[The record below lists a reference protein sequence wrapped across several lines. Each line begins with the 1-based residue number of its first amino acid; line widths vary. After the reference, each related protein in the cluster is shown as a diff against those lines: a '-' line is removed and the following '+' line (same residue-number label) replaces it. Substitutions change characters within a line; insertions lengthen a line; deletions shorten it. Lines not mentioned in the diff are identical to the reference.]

1 MKILVADDD
10 RVSNRLLEKKLAK
23 WGYEVVSCIDGEKAW
38 DILQTEHAPRLAIL
52 DWEMPRLTGVE
63 ICRKVRQREEG
74 PYIYIILATGKSKKE
89 DLVRGMDAGA
99 DDYVVKPFDMEE
111 LKVRL
116 RAGRRVQDLQA
127 ALLSVQE
134 VLRAQA
140 THDPLTGLWNRTVIL
155 EIVGRHMSRVQHHN
169 GGNLVIMMLDLDHFK
184 MINDTHGH
192 LAGDAVLRETCRRMS
207 SVVRPND
214 AVGRY
219 GGEEFLIVLPG
230 CNPASASAVAER
242 IRTTISEIPMNTSE
256 GVIPVTASIGVAI
269 YGTGPWEDLNALT
282 AAADTALYRA
292 KNTGRNKVE
301 LAFPEMKN

>member
-1 MKILVADDD
+1 
-10 RVSNRLLEKKLAK
+10 
-23 WGYEVVSCIDGEKAW
+23 
-38 DILQTEHAPRLAIL
+38 
-52 DWEMPRLTGVE
+52 
-63 ICRKVRQREEG
+63 VRQKEDG
-74 PYIYIILATGKSKKE
+74 PYIYLILATRKSKKE
-89 DLVRGMDAGA
+89 DLVKGMDAGA

-155 EIVGRHMSRVQHHN
+155 EIGGRHISRVQHN

-192 LAGDAVLRETCRRMS
+192 LAGDAVLRETCRRMA

-230 CNPASASAVAER
+230 CNPASALAVAER
-242 IRTTISEIPMNTSE
+242 IRNTISEIPMNTSE
-256 GVIPVTASIGVAI
+256 GVIPVTASVGVAI
-269 YGTGPWEDLNALT
+269 FGSGPWGDIETLT
-282 AAADTALYRA
+282 AAADAALYRA
-292 KNTGRNKVE
+292 KNSGRNRVE
-301 LAFPEMKN
+301 LAFPEMRN

>member
-1 MKILVADDD
+1 MKILIADDD
-10 RVSNRLLEKKLAK
+10 RANNRLLEKRLAK
-23 WGYEVVSCIDGEKAW
+23 WGYEVASCTDGEQAW
-38 DILQTEHAPRLAIL
+38 EILQKEDAPRLAIL
-52 DWEMPRLTGVE
+52 GWETPKMSGIQL
-63 ICRKVRQREEG
+63 CRKIRQKEDG
-74 PYIYIILATGKSKKE
+74 PYIYVILATGKSKKE
-89 DLVRGMDAGA
+89 DLVKGMDAGA
-99 DDYVVKPFDMEE
+99 DDYVIKPFDMEE

-140 THDPLTGLWNRTVIL
+140 THDPLTGLWNRSVIL
-155 EIVGRHMSRVQHHN
+155 EIVGRHLARVQHN
-169 GGNLVIMMLDLDHFK
+169 GGNLVLMMLDLDHFK

-219 GGEEFLIVLPG
+219 GGEEFLVVLPG
-230 CNPASASAVAER
+230 CVPAGALTVAER

-256 GVIPVTASIGVAI
+256 GVIPVTASVGVAI
-269 YGTGPWEDLNALT
+269 YGSGPWEDMESLT
-282 AAADTALYRA
+282 AAADAALYRA
-292 KNTGRNKVE
+292 KHSGRNRVE
-301 LAFPEMKN
+301 LAFPEIRS

>member
-38 DILQTEHAPRLAIL
+38 DILQTENAPRLAIL
-52 DWEMPRLTGVE
+52 DWEMPRLTGIE

-140 THDPLTGLWNRTVIL
+140 THDPLTGLWNRSVIL
-155 EIVGRHMSRVQHHN
+155 EIVGRHISRTQHN

-230 CNPASASAVAER
+230 CNPGSALAVGER
-242 IRTTISEIPMNTSE
+242 IRTAISEIPMNTSE
-256 GVIPVTASIGVAI
+256 GIIPVTASIGVAI
-269 YGTGPWEDLNALT
+269 YGTGPWEDFTALT

>member
-1 MKILVADDD
+1 MKILIADDD
-10 RVSNRLLEKKLAK
+10 RASNRLLERRLAK
-23 WGYEVVSCIDGEKAW
+23 WGYEVVTCADGEKAW
-38 DILQTEHAPRLAIL
+38 EILQTENAPRLAIL
-52 DWEMPRLTGVE
+52 DWEMPKITGIE
-63 ICRKVRQREEG
+63 ICRKVRQKEEG
-74 PYIYIILATGKSKKE
+74 PYIYLILATGKSKKE
-89 DLVRGMDAGA
+89 DLVKGMDAGA
-99 DDYVVKPFDMEE
+99 DDYVVKPFDLEE

-155 EIVGRHMSRVQHHN
+155 EIGGRHMARVQHN

-192 LAGDAVLRETCRRMS
+192 LAGDAVLRETCRRMA

-230 CNPASASAVAER
+230 CNPASALAVAER
-242 IRTTISEIPMNTSE
+242 IRNTISEIPMNTSE
-256 GVIPVTASIGVAI
+256 GVIPVTASVGVAI
-269 YGTGPWEDLNALT
+269 FGSGPWGDMETLT
-282 AAADTALYRA
+282 AAADAALYRA
-292 KNTGRNKVE
+292 KNSGRNRVE
-301 LAFPEMKN
+301 LAFPEMRN